1 MDTMTLGS
9 FMNYHIQ
16 CGIVG
21 FFANEQELKSLY
33 SVLNYYYNLDV
44 INDVVVSIT
53 DYGVDDQETSEV

>member
-1 MDTMTLGS
+1 MGTMTLGS

-33 SVLNYYYNLDV
+33 GVLNYYYNLDV
-44 INDVVVSIT
+44 INDVVVSIN
-53 DYGVDDQETSEV
+53 EIEVSNEA